1 MPPPRSP
8 PKQSFIPSESELTPL
23 KTDANA
29 NPLRKTCTG
38 FPVWQHQLQKI
49 QMQTRT
55 LTKEAEIM
63 WRIIEMCKECNTIV
77 QSYAAYLWS
86 YQGTTRI
93 GSIASHQSLT
103 LASEAEPCHS
113 KGKRGKE
120 TNKRKAMNA
129 KAYRHSNSRQTG
141 KLMQQTRW

>member
-1 MPPPRSP
+1 
-8 PKQSFIPSESELTPL
+8 
-23 KTDANA
+23 
-29 NPLRKTCTG
+29 
-38 FPVWQHQLQKI
+38 
-49 QMQTRT
+49 
-55 LTKEAEIM
+55 
-63 WRIIEMCKECNTIV
+63 MCKECNTIV

-113 KGKRGKE
+113 KGKGGKE

-129 KAYRHSNSRQTG
+129 KAYRHNNSRQTG
-141 KLMQQTRW
+141 KLMQQTR